1 MIIIGIIAAPLT
13 VQSLMSSSILDL
25 RELNVT
31 IVNSNQIEQGCGQ
44 DLSILAN
51 LTSRRS
57 CRLKMIQYMG
67 IISQSFAVH
76 FLGMSLSLGFSDI
89 KVEKEISA
97 KSMDRLSKDM
107 EQMMI
112 RSELMVNNP
121 SIFQNKRIG
130 SFSSDTVKNLVPGTN
145 KLSVSGILK
154 PEDVVSSSELFSSL
168 VNGRPVLLTANL
180 TSVSNHFIA
189 GGLIGTEL
197 DVTVSGKRMPLVSGS
212 SIFFPRLALRPVE
225 SSIVELDA
233 EIQLE
238 LVDIFGQ
245 DSPFALTGISLLSVS
260 AFYQQSMA
268 ANLQVIPDKILRLSR
283 YRYSLSFASLAT
295 VSPVPFSQLLLDFF
309 NSTELEVEIRCTCNV
324 NITTAM
330 GNLTL
335 TGVYLTQDLVLKG
348 CGGLRDV
355 EVDSIQVFSSVGGS
369 LLFSAEGSFRNPS
382 NASASLGAIALA
394 LERRGLRLGQ
404 VFSQSMSI
412 GPGKNVMR
420 VSGHLLPSS
429 KEEKDELGQV
439 VGSFLR
445 GERVDLQL
453 VGLSAQSFDSE
464 WLQQV
469 VEKLSFNIPFQSPA
483 PNISVESFNVSSAD
497 VSLSDGGDI
506 LFSCSLWVQV
516 TLPFEA
522 ALDVTSLSAD
532 LILSRTADSSPLAR
546 LTVPLTDVVYDAPT
560 SRLFLSLVDQSL
572 VVLDEDLVAQ
582 VLVEAQEAGGASVRL
597 SGNVSSTLRFDFG
610 EILVDSLPL
619 LLELPLHVSG
629 SELGRL
635 IHVSDLDF
643 VDGNSS
649 DQLPFSL
656 HVNVN
661 NPTAV
666 SADVGDVTLGISP
679 TGCLV
684 PAPMMLVEM
693 KALHVSSGWSH
704 LIVNGLYR
712 NPPDPQQYPCAAD
725 FISALV
731 GGRPVNISVVESHAS
746 APLVQAVLRAMRLR
760 TELNGL
766 PVRLQTVARAIMLD
780 PVPVFRDK
788 EVHVRVDVRNPF
800 SVDARVSQI
809 SLSLEAEGGDIGRFE
824 ADMTLNPLL
833 IPRSK
838 TTLTPEL
845 CVDLLKLLDLA
856 LFRAFIKAAASKGG
870 AEVHVTGSVR
880 LTLGAKFSSTLFLDR
895 QAVRDSGRDIS
906 ISIATSTISISISI
920 SISMTWSCCSRY
932 PDNNAMQGHGFVKT
946 YHTGFRHWLYLRE
959 GGEIVYV
966 NETIEDLE
974 PEDNYTPTLRMNHDF
989 KSVLDMRL
997 REYGLED
1004 ENLCL
1009 RGGLDEEQIDEFLGR
1024 AGPEM
1029 QTLDNKDFDEYYK
1042 NRANDMGVPENP
1054 DWDDY
1059 LNNDDLLK
1067 SFTNSDEEKVEID
1080 SHFGV
1085 SSSEY
1090 ESELFKDSF
1099 PEENF
1104 SDPVY
1109 YSPAFPQCGIFGML
1123 IERFDEIIR
1132 SEPSSYNHSF
1142 LLLRLKNESIDSE
1155 IIYASECFMEHF
1167 KPPVEDIIGKPWRT
1181 LYGHVDKDR
1190 LESWQAMNLSG
1201 MKLQS
1206 RFQYPGKQSHE
1217 YACLH
1222 AECVL
1227 YDHKKRDEVQEVE
1240 HDPRDVWDCLAYAEN
1255 IVLRIRSIMRDS
1267 IYDLFPKYH
1276 KYVTNFDLGRASL
1289 LKQQQICFDIP
1300 VSAVWMYQ
1308 NNARDYHKQ
1317 LVDAYHERRRQP
1329 GPVDTC
1335 KVPEELKEQN
1345 ERMKDTSKKLEEMLL
1360 MRKEIQNDANL
1371 EDMWE
1376 Q

>member
-1 MIIIGIIAAPLT
+1 MSNWYDEEERGGGGRRTQKDRATSLFEAVTGYLKREKRRDPPRKKTSTVIWSGGDANEGNADDSDSPSSRLLPGSSWNEIRRQEDRDVPPSTERSRGWFLSKVRDDETVHGTCVPLLCDGKIAPRLISCCGVTFIMIIIGIIAAPLT

-31 IVNSNQIEQGCGQ
+31 IVNSNQIEQGVIGWIDSAPVVEVDSRLSVGIWASWLWPGSINIGESNFSAVLPSQDDPVHGVKSEVSCMLGELLLPGFSIERESDVLLRNGKIKLSNSDHSECLDEFVRNIFFLQETRMAIQGQ
-44 DLSILAN
+44 ISLSLE
-51 LTSRRS
+51 L
-57 CRLKMIQYMG
+57 
-67 IISQSFAVH
+67 H

-97 KSMDRLSKDM
+97 KSMDRLSKGQISIVDFDMKSSDM

-121 SIFQNKRIG
+121 SIFQIADFGIVTLDISYKNKRIG

-895 QAVRDSGRDIS
+895 QAVPTYLEIRAASSCWPAAGLSTGR
-906 ISIATSTISISISI
+906 
-920 SISMTWSCCSRY
+920 
-932 PDNNAMQGHGFVKT
+932 K
-946 YHTGFRHWLYLRE
+946 
-959 GGEIVYV
+959 
-966 NETIEDLE
+966 
-974 PEDNYTPTLRMNHDF
+974 
-989 KSVLDMRL
+989 
-997 REYGLED
+997 
-1004 ENLCL
+1004 
-1009 RGGLDEEQIDEFLGR
+1009 
-1024 AGPEM
+1024 
-1029 QTLDNKDFDEYYK
+1029 
-1042 NRANDMGVPENP
+1042 
-1054 DWDDY
+1054 
-1059 LNNDDLLK
+1059 
-1067 SFTNSDEEKVEID
+1067 
-1080 SHFGV
+1080 
-1085 SSSEY
+1085 
-1090 ESELFKDSF
+1090 
-1099 PEENF
+1099 
-1104 SDPVY
+1104 
-1109 YSPAFPQCGIFGML
+1109 
-1123 IERFDEIIR
+1123 
-1132 SEPSSYNHSF
+1132 
-1142 LLLRLKNESIDSE
+1142 
-1155 IIYASECFMEHF
+1155 
-1167 KPPVEDIIGKPWRT
+1167 
-1181 LYGHVDKDR
+1181 
-1190 LESWQAMNLSG
+1190 
-1201 MKLQS
+1201 
-1206 RFQYPGKQSHE
+1206 RFQPS
-1217 YACLH
+1217 
-1222 AECVL
+1222 
-1227 YDHKKRDEVQEVE
+1227 
-1240 HDPRDVWDCLAYAEN
+1240 DV
-1255 IVLRIRSIMRDS
+1255 
-1267 IYDLFPKYH
+1267 
-1276 KYVTNFDLGRASL
+1276 
-1289 LKQQQICFDIP
+1289 
-1300 VSAVWMYQ
+1300 VSV
-1308 NNARDYHKQ
+1308 
-1317 LVDAYHERRRQP
+1317 
-1329 GPVDTC
+1329 G
-1335 KVPEELKEQN
+1335 
-1345 ERMKDTSKKLEEMLL
+1345 
-1360 MRKEIQNDANL
+1360 
-1371 EDMWE
+1371 
-1376 Q
+1376 